1 MTDFTTDE
9 MIHVWGYSAPEIE
22 ALKRLHEEKG
32 FPPPRPIFE
41 EQLGLTIAEILAG
54 GTGATPKKQPPVRVL
69 LLPKKSTDAGIKA
82 YLAAFRES
90 GLPRPI
96 FAAVTDTS
104 EAWTFTYLVEHLMEE
119 QAEVMKQM
127 KAKAEQDGEKW

>member
-1 MTDFTTDE
+1 MTETEFQSDE
-9 MIHVWGYSAPEIE
+9 LIYVWGYTAAEIE
-22 ALKRLHEEKG
+22 YLKAYHEERD

-41 EQLGLTIAEILAG
+41 EQLALTVAQIQAG
-54 GTGATPKKQPPVRVL
+54 TEGATPKKQPPVRVI

-96 FAAVTDTS
+96 FAAVTDTNEGWS
-104 EAWTFTYLVEHLMEE
+104 FVDLVKHLLEE
-119 QAEVMKQM
+119 QAAIMKKMQ
-127 KAKAEQDGEKW
+127 EE